1 VRLDVRTALVL
12 RHPDGRQVLLLRRS
26 PGKRL
31 FPGLV
36 TGIGGRVEVERG
48 EAADLDAALWR
59 EVAEETAIRADHV
72 EDLRLRLA
80 TLESRGDEQVLL
92 LWFAGR
98 LRGIPADLSCAE
110 GELFF
115 APVAA
120 LPVAEMIPTARQ
132 AIRCVLD
139 LPPGDV
145 AARAG
150 HFTASGRLVLDG

>member
-59 EVAEETAIRADHV
+59 EV
-72 EDLRLRLA
+72 
-80 TLESRGDEQVLL
+80 DEQVLL

-98 LRGIPADLSCAE
+98 LRGTPADLSCAE

-120 LPVAEMIPTARQ
+120 LPEAEMIPTARQ

-139 LPPGDV
+139 LPPGDA

-150 HFTASGRLVLDG
+150 HFTARGRLVLDG